1 MPRRTT
7 RRDRPLAGDQA
18 RRPDAGEGRH
28 ELALPQ
34 VQLEII
40 RDQDLRPLQPAG
52 GLEALAG
59 GLQQRGRVGEA
70 TVHLGKEAAVQAGE
84 EEEPAGVSGP
94 RARRRGFQMLRL
106 DSSHAQRGER
116 ARQRRGDRSARH
128 VGGNERRRVLLE
140 EAGGKE
146 GVVAGVPG
154 LQAAAEQ

>member
-1 MPRRTT
+1 MFFFFFFKQKTAYEMVMS
-7 RRDRPLAGDQA
+7 DWSSD
-18 RRPDAGEGRH
+18 
-28 ELALPQ
+28 
-34 VQLEII
+34 VCSS
-40 RDQDLRPLQPAG
+40 DL
-52 GLEALAG
+52 
-59 GLQQRGRVGEA
+59 
-70 TVHLGKEAAVQAGE
+70 AVQAGE

-106 DSSHAQRGER
+106 DSSHAQRGEC

-154 LQAAAEQ
+154 LQAAAEQRRLGHGAGEVEHLEGVE